1 MRITASVDTSALQAT
16 LADGQSALAGDLRRG
31 MEAAAAAV
39 QADLRGRTR
48 AAGLGQGLEKSWQ
61 KRVYP
66 PRAGGKALNPAAL
79 IYSDAKVLF
88 TVFSEGATIVPRK
101 GRFLAIPTKEAEAM
115 GFAITHTNRAGKG
128 TGSIPRRL
136 SMVTLAIE
144 RLGKQHIRFAPSKRG
159 RMVVIYSPQRGKNI
173 PLFVL
178 VPQVRLKAVL
188 DIAAVRATANATLAS
203 EIRTALGG

>member
-1 MRITASVDTSALQAT
+1 MRITASVDSGAVQAALADDQST
-16 LADGQSALAGDLRRG
+16 LARDLRRG
-31 MEAAAAAV
+31 MDAAAAAV

-48 AAGLGQGLEKSWQ
+48 AAGLGPGLEKAWKSRSYGGS
-61 KRVYP
+61 KTLHPTALVY
-66 PRAGGKALNPAAL
+66 GE
-79 IYSDAKVLF
+79 SEVLF
-88 TVFSEGATIVPRK
+88 PVFSEGATIVPRK

-115 GFAITHTNRAGKG
+115 GFATTNVNRAGKG

-144 RLGKQHIRFAPSKRG
+144 RLGAKNIRFVPAKRG
-159 RMVVIYSPQRGKNI
+159 RMVVIYSQRGKNT

-188 DIAAVRATANATLAS
+188 DIEAARKAADATLAAA
-203 EIRTALGG
+203 IDAALSG